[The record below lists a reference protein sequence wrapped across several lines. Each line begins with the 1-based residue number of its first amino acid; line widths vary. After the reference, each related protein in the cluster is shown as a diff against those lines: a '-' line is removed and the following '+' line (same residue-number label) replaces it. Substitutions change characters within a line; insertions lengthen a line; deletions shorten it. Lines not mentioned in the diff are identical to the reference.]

1 MYRILYKTTNKING
15 KYYIGV
21 HKTNNIND
29 NYLGSGDILQ
39 KAINKYG
46 KDNFERIILWK
57 CNNDNELYDL
67 ESKFVKKRQVNDKN
81 CYNVKSGGFGGFDY
95 INSKYDTIHN
105 LASTRKSRNW
115 ANNIIKEISIRS

>member
-29 NYLGSGDILQ
+29 NYLGSGEILQ

-46 KDNFERIILWK
+46 KD
-57 CNNDNELYDL
+57 
-67 ESKFVKKRQVNDKN
+67 FVFFFN
-81 CYNVKSGGFGGFDY
+81 
-95 INSKYDTIHN
+95 
-105 LASTRKSRNW
+105 
-115 ANNIIKEISIRS
+115 